1 MNNLLKMQQKLI
13 PQVLDIMTRRY
24 SILREIYLNETIGR
38 RSLANVL
45 GLSERIVRSETEVL
59 REQGLINVET
69 SGMNITEE
77 GIKLLEGL
85 KETMNEVMGLSTL
98 EDRLTQLLGIKKVIL
113 VPGDYE
119 KNKSVLID
127 VGRSAASHFTHI
139 LHDHDISFNY
149 RWNYDESFQ
158 KD

>member
-13 PQVLDIMTRRY
+13 PQVLDIMTRRC

-119 KNKSVLID
+119 KNKSVNAC
-127 VGRSAASHFTHI
+127 S
-139 LHDHDISFNY
+139 
-149 RWNYDESFQ
+149 
-158 KD
+158 

>member
-1 MNNLLKMQQKLI
+1 MQQKLI

-77 GIKLLEGL
+77 GIKKLLEGL

-98 EDRLTQLLGIKKVIL
+98 EDRLTQLLGIK
-113 VPGDYE
+113 
-119 KNKSVLID
+119 
-127 VGRSAASHFTHI
+127 R
-139 LHDHDISFNY
+139 
-149 RWNYDESFQ
+149 
-158 KD
+158 

>member
-1 MNNLLKMQQKLI
+1 MQQKLI

-38 RSLANVL
+38 RSLANML

-119 KNKSVLID
+119 KTKV
-127 VGRSAASHFTHI
+127 F
-139 LHDHDISFNY
+139 
-149 RWNYDESFQ
+149 
-158 KD
+158 

>member
-127 VGRSAASHFTHI
+127 VGRSAASHFTHKI
-139 LHDHDISFNY
+139 GRAHV
-149 RWNYDESFQ
+149 
-158 KD
+158 

>member
-59 REQGLINVET
+59 REQGLIEVET
-69 SGMNITEE
+69 SGMNITQE
-77 GIKLLEGL
+77 GVELLEGL
-85 KETMNEVMGLSTL
+85 KDTMNEVMGLSTL
-98 EDRLTQLLGIKKVIL
+98 ENRLTQ
-113 VPGDYE
+113 
-119 KNKSVLID
+119 
-127 VGRSAASHFTHI
+127 
-139 LHDHDISFNY
+139 
-149 RWNYDESFQ
+149 
-158 KD
+158 